1 MKTTL
6 VISLF
11 LLSYACVSAQVEPS
25 TSEVSNSYN
34 GLIKGKVTDT
44 ATPRPNNLADALVAI
59 TGDMLLVDEGKT
71 GRTDQAGNYE
81 IINLPTI
88 GEYVVTTSKAG
99 YDDSTEYVTVT
110 AGGQSF
116 HDVRLYKTDTPATHF
131 WNMGPMRWVLI
142 LCLLLVITYA
152 VRYSFK
158 RTPK

>member
-1 MKTTL
+1 VTT
-6 VISLF
+6 SKAGYDD
-11 LLSYACVSAQVEPS
+11 S
-25 TSEVSNSYN
+25 
-34 GLIKGKVTDT
+34 
-44 ATPRPNNLADALVAI
+44 
-59 TGDMLLVDEGKT
+59 
-71 GRTDQAGNYE
+71 TDQAGNYE
-81 IINLPTI
+81 IINLPA
-88 GEYVVTTSKAG
+88 GAYVVTTSKAG